1 MTNEPSFAGA
11 LSTAPD
17 TDAAIR
23 DVVRDC
29 AAQLGGVR
37 PDLALVFVTHHHGA
51 GLDELGQRLAQST
64 GARALIGCTGENVI
78 APTREVEGEPA
89 LVLWA
94 AALPDTEVRFF
105 EVHATPGPGDE
116 AQFHGGPTIKDPAQ
130 AGVILLAEPY
140 RFPADVY
147 LELLND
153 RHPGVPV
160 IGGMASGGMGPGQNL
175 LVTHKGLREAG
186 AVGVVLEGAVEIRA
200 VVSQGCRPVGQPWV
214 VTACSQNLVQKLGG
228 RPALD
233 VLMETL
239 ANLPAAD
246 QKLFQ
251 RGPFA
256 GLAIDPAKSVFG
268 RGDFVARGIVGIHQA
283 ERAIAVGDTTR
294 RGQTLQFL
302 VRDVASAGED
312 LSLLLGAVKDDALG
326 TEARSRRAGALLF
339 SCNGRGSR
347 WFGRPDHDLSCV
359 RGALSSELPV
369 AGFFAAGEI
378 GPVGGRNF
386 LHGFTASV
394 AVLRRRR

>member
-1 MTNEPSFAGA
+1 MPSEPLFAGA
-11 LSTAPD
+11 HATTPD
-17 TDAAIR
+17 TEAAIR
-23 DVVRDC
+23 EVSSGCLRALDG
-29 AAQLGGVR
+29 AK

-51 GLDELGQRLAQST
+51 GLEDLGQRLAQAT
-64 GARALIGCTGENVI
+64 GARVVIGCTGENVI

-89 LVLWA
+89 LVLWTA
-94 AALPDTEVRFF
+94 VLPDTEVRFF

-116 AQFHGGPTIKDPAQ
+116 AQFQGGPSIKDSAR
-130 AGVILLAEPY
+130 AGMILLAEPY

-147 LELLND
+147 LEVLND
-153 RHPGVPV
+153 RHPGVPA

-175 LVTHKGLREAG
+175 LITHKGLREAG
-186 AVGVVLEGAVEIRA
+186 AVGVVLEGAVEIRT
-200 VVSQGCRPVGQPWV
+200 VVSQGCRPVGKPWV

-233 VLMETL
+233 VMMETL
-239 ANLPAAD
+239 SNLPAAD
-246 QKLFQ
+246 QRLFQ

-256 GLAIDPAKSVFG
+256 GLAIDPSKSTFE

-283 ERAIAVGDTTR
+283 ERAIAVGDTAR

-302 VRDVASAGED
+302 VRDAASAGED
-312 LSLLLGAVKDDALG
+312 LSLLLGAAKDESLG
-326 TEARSRRAGALLF
+326 SAAKHRNAGALLF

-347 WFGRPDHDLSCV
+347 LFGRPDHDLSCL

-369 AGFFAAGEI
+369 VGFFAAGEI
-378 GPVGGRNF
+378 GPIGGRNF

-394 AVLRRRR
+394 AILRRRR